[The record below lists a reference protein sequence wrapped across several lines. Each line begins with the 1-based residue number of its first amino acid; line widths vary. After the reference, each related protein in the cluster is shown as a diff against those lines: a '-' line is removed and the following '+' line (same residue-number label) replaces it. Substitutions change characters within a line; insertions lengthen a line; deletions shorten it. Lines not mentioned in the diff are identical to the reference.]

1 MRRSFFVCLLY
12 VSVRVFCQTDVDR
25 RPEALERPK
34 KTETETVERLMTI
47 EDSRDNVKKNI
58 AAVLV

>member
-1 MRRSFFVCLLY
+1 
-12 VSVRVFCQTDVDR
+12 VDR